1 MGELH
6 GEQIFATQ
14 SHKDTVDTLRA
25 ALNEHR
31 HALPTN
37 ANDRL
42 ASIDKDIGRFGE
54 EWRPYQLASLAKDF
68 ALNLERAELY
78 QQASEWISVALRLF
92 RTHSEMADYPPT
104 DDQILR
110 VQTAQGRIRDLEKRP
125 AAGVAAER
133 EAPTPQPGNAE
144 DPASG
149 DALAFLDAGG
159 VLQGE
164 ALRTLVDRLQTH
176 AGASSSGTVFDGAN
190 NFANR
195 IRDLGRASAAVSER
209 VEKFLEED
217 LEHLGEFLSSAAF
230 PPDAEQVRQLAAYS
244 RSQAMPRNLQ
254 PTATAPRLWWLV
266 AGACNVELVSAR
278 QWSANAPHVT
288 LDAIGYL
295 TAIVIQHRY
304 DDDSRDFLASA
315 AEIVVAAAH
324 CLPSIAFDTSR
335 WCLTAVGL
343 FLLLRG
349 PDSRLPSE
357 TKFDDRVQGL
367 YDRREWASAL
377 LRASATRDPL
387 HVSASAIALCQVAG
401 EDLHRVEWILDMLFG
416 PGAERPDAADHDYWL
431 ETCVDFVGRTKRVR
445 VVVNPWRPA
454 TESALSSQTALI
466 ADSGTL
472 LIPDRVLQ
480 HAVADLLQHEEAVSV
495 NGARF
500 AGRRVPTYLLH
511 DSSGPF
517 GLLKVD
523 TAAKVGREERNFREA
538 AQRLHWVN
546 RPGMSQ
552 RGRMT
557 IWVDDDTTLEA
568 ILTSHVFGPSDEP
581 TTLTDWLEGYPPHG
595 AEVFDDLF
603 LGALRPWTAFV
614 ERSRVD
620 LRMEYPVFRPRTP
633 VLAGFAPLQKSET
646 EVARLRR
653 AQPWRTTSLGEE
665 RESAQ
670 AALNEASGSHPAL
683 RLSERSADPVW
694 LAESLARGETLEG
707 DHPASRLLDD
717 LLDFDCLLARCHG
730 DLHTDNVLCLNPD
743 SSAPRL
749 VLIDFES
756 THVGHICKDFA
767 RLEAALLTQVFAW
780 RPAEAQDVL
789 TWFAETLG
797 TDDVWP
803 SQLRQG
809 HGSTQS
815 LATVTASALRIRSL
829 ARGCG
834 QSHWPIGPKEYN
846 FALVGALLP
855 IARYT
860 TIGVTNQQ
868 LAYALAAE
876 AAGTL
881 VAPRPPGSDQST

>member
-1 MGELH
+1 MGEVH
-6 GEQIFATQ
+6 DNDHAAR
-14 SHKDTVDTLRA
+14 SAYADTVRELKRA
-25 ALNEHR
+25 FDAHPD
-31 HALPTN
+31 ALPTN

-42 ASIDKDIGRFGE
+42 ASIEKDIDRYGDE
-54 EWRPYQLASLAKDF
+54 LRPYQFASLSKDF
-68 ALNLERAELY
+68 ALNLERAEDY
-78 QQASEWISVALRLF
+78 DQASRWISVALDLF
-92 RTHSEMADYPPT
+92 RTHSEVADYPAA
-104 DDQILR
+104 DEQISR
-110 VQTAQGRIRDLEKRP
+110 VQTAKTRILDLAGQAITDADQGARDERRSS
-125 AAGVAAER
+125 AAG
-133 EAPTPQPGNAE
+133 PGN
-144 DPASG
+144 D
-149 DALAFLDAGG
+149 DALAFLDAGA

-164 ALRTLVDRLQTH
+164 ALRVLVERLQAH
-176 AGASSSGTVFDGAN
+176 ARADSSDTVFDRATE
-190 NFANR
+190 FADR
-195 IRDLGRASAAVSER
+195 VRELGRASAAVSER
-209 VEKFLEED
+209 LEKVVEQDLEQLSEFLE
-217 LEHLGEFLSSAAF
+217 STAF
-230 PPDAEQVRQLAAYS
+230 PHDAEQVRQLAAYS
-244 RSQAMPRNLQ
+244 RSQAMPKNLQ

-266 AGACNVELVSAR
+266 AGACNSELVSAR

-295 TAIVIQHRY
+295 TALVIQHRY
-304 DDDSRDFLASA
+304 DDEARHFLASA
-315 AEIVVAAAH
+315 AEIVVAEAH
-324 CLPSIAFDTSR
+324 SLPAIAFDTSR

-357 TKFDDRVQGL
+357 TKFDDRVQGI

-377 LRASATRDPL
+377 LRSSATKDPL
-387 HVSASAIALCQVAG
+387 HVTASAIALCQVAG

-416 PGAERPDAADHDYWL
+416 AGAENPDAADHDYWL

-454 TESALSSQTALI
+454 IESSLSSQTAQI
-466 ADSGTL
+466 ADSGNL
-472 LIPDRVLQ
+472 QIPDRVLQ

-495 NGARF
+495 SGARF

-557 IWVDDDTTLEA
+557 IWVDDNTTLEA

-581 TTLTDWLEGYPPHG
+581 TTLTDWLKSEHPHRTD
-595 AEVFDDLF
+595 VFTDLF

-614 ERSRVD
+614 ERNRVD

-633 VLAGFAPLQKSET
+633 VLAGFAPLQKSQT
-646 EVARLRR
+646 ELARLRR
-653 AQPWRTTSLGEE
+653 SPLWAGTPMGLARD
-665 RESAQ
+665 SAH
-670 AALNEASGSHPAL
+670 AALEEASPADTPL
-683 RLSERSADPVW
+683 RLTERSADPVW
-694 LAESLARGETLEG
+694 LAESLATTETLDVE
-707 DHPASRLLDD
+707 HPASKLLEE

-730 DLHTDNVLCLNPD
+730 DLHTDNVLCLNPESD
-743 SSAPRL
+743 TPRL

-767 RLEAALLTQVFAW
+767 RLEAALLTQVFTW
-780 RPAEAQDVL
+780 QTAEAQHVL
-789 TWFAETLG
+789 SWFAQTLG
-797 TDDVWP
+797 PNGGWSPDP
-803 SQLRQG
+803 SPIDHPDEL
-809 HGSTQS
+809 
-815 LATVTASALRIRSL
+815 LETVTSSAMRLRAL

-834 QSHWPIGPKEYN
+834 QAHWPISPREYN

-860 TIGVTNQQ
+860 TVGVRNQQ
-868 LAYALAAE
+868 LAFALAAE

-881 VAPRPPGSDQST
+881 VAPLR